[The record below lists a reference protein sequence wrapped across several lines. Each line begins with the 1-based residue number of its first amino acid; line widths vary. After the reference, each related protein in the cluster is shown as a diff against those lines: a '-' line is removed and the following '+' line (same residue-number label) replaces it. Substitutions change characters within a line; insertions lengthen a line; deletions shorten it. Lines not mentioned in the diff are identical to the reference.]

1 MKPAM
6 TRVTLLTLLSI
17 LTSSASAQTVVPL
30 RTIPAQTLIAATDLG
45 LSPAAVPG
53 AVSDPALVIG
63 FEARVALYPGR
74 PIRPEDLGPPAV
86 VERNALVPLVF
97 QAGNLLITAEGR
109 ALDRAGP
116 GELIRVMNTA
126 SRSTVTARI
135 GADGA
140 AYVSP

>member
-1 MKPAM
+1 MTPLRLLAVVVSLASPA
-6 TRVTLLTLLSI
+6 
-17 LTSSASAQTVVPL
+17 AAETVVPL

-45 LSPAAVPG
+45 ISQAVVPG
-53 AVSDPALVIG
+53 AVSDPAFVIG

-86 VERNALVPLVF
+86 VERNALVPLIF
-97 QAGNLLITAEGR
+97 QHGNLVITAEGR

-126 SRSTVTARI
+126 SRSTVTARV
-135 GADGA
+135 GPDGA